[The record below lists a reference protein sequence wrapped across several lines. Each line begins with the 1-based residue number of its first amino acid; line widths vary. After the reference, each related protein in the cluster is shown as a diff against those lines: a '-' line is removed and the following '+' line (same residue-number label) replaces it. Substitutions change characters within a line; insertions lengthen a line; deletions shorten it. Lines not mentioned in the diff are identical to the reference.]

1 MIRLL
6 VWGLLA
12 LLLYYLINSAL
23 TYFHI
28 GH

>member
-1 MIRLL
+1 MLRLL
-6 VWGLLA
+6 AWSLLA

-23 TYFHI
+23 TYFNI